1 MERQYDCLII
11 GGGPAGLSAAIYA
24 ARAGLSVGIFENYAP
39 GGKLI
44 RTSVIENY
52 PGIESCEGSALA
64 MDMLNHAVNLGAA
77 LISNEIV
84 NIKDGD
90 MKQVECVDG
99 AIYEAPA
106 IILASGTVE
115 RKLNIP
121 NEEENIG
128 RGISFC
134 AICDGAF
141 FRNKTITIVGG
152 GNSALEE
159 GLYLCQFASKVNI
172 LVRNEM
178 RAEGMLVEE
187 VMANEKITVMKKYIP
202 VEVLDNQQRVT
213 GLRIKNVVTNEE
225 SILECDG
232 IFPYIGSDPIT
243 DYCKH
248 LPILDKQGH
257 IITDEDMKT
266 AVAGIYA
273 AGDVRAKKVRQ
284 VVTAANDG
292 AIAAQSVFHQVRGV

>member
-257 IITDEDMKT
+257 IITDDDMKT

>member
-24 ARAGLSVGIFENYAP
+24 SRAGLTVGIFENYAP

-52 PGIESCEGSALA
+52 PGIESSEGITLA
-64 MDMLNHAVNLGAA
+64 MSMSNHASNLGAA

-90 MKQVECVDG
+90 IKQVECADG
-99 AIYEAPA
+99 QIYEAKTL
-106 IILASGTVE
+106 ILASGTVE

-172 LVRNEM
+172 LVRNEI
-178 RAEGMLVEE
+178 RADRLLVDE
-187 VMANEKITVMKKYIP
+187 VMNHEKITVMKKYVP
-202 VEVLDNQQRVT
+202 LAVLDNGQRVT
-213 GLRIKNVVTNEE
+213 GLRIKNVETNEE
-225 SILECDG
+225 SILDSDG

-243 DYCKH
+243 NYCSE
-248 LPILDKQGH
+248 LPILDAQGY
-257 IITDEDMKT
+257 IMTDEDMKT
-266 AVAGIYA
+266 AVEGIYA

-284 VVTAANDG
+284 VVTAASDG
-292 AIAAQSVFHQVRGV
+292 AIAAQSVFHQVRGI